1 MDARQLRHFVTVAE
15 TLHFGRAAQRL
26 SMTQPPL
33 SQSIRALEDE
43 LGARLFVRTRRSVAL
58 SAFGEQW
65 LPHVRAV
72 LQGHDALGATARRLL
87 AGELGR
93 LEISFVS
100 TADYSVLP
108 ELVRR
113 FREGHPEVELALTE
127 ATSDV
132 QIASLLDGRGDVGI
146 ILPDGQESMPGTLR
160 YRRLESEPLV
170 AAVPEAWLEE
180 RRLVP
185 TRARLA
191 RSDVVASPLVLFPRH
206 VAPLF
211 YDKVVAYCSAS
222 GGQVAIAQHAIQMQT
237 IVSLVSAGMGIALV
251 PASLRRLARSGVRYL
266 DLQDAPSLEMGMVW
280 RADRM
285 SPVLDNFL
293 RMAGAPA

>member
-72 LQGHDALGATARRLL
+72 LQGYDALGATARRLL

-170 AAVPEAWLEE
+170 AAVPEAWLEQ